1 MNFKLIVY
9 LFQEP
14 VITQV
19 LLMLILLVYM
29 FSCTK
34 RNVKQNI
41 YLFREMHL
49 LSIPQ
54 QNSNYLS
61 SSVVEAFIKEVTIL
75 H

>member
-41 YLFREMHL
+41 YLFQEMHL

-54 QNSNYLS
+54 KNSNYLS
-61 SSVVEAFIKEVTIL
+61 SSVVEAFIKEVTVL